1 MDLYRRLRVP
11 RGEDNAVVIA
21 LMSETGELENGVRLW
36 GFHGEWDSGMMSVAG
51 VDAWGGEIE
60 EAEMVFEGLGYW
72 SLHGENR

>member
-1 MDLYRRLRVP
+1 MP
-11 RGEDNAVVIA
+11 SGEDNAVVIA
-21 LMSETGELENGVRLW
+21 LMSETGELKNGVRLW